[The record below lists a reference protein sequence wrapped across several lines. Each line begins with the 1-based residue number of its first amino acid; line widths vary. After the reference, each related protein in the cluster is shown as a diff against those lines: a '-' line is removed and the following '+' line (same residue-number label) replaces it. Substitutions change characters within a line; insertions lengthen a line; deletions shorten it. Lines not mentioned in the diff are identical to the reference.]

1 MINSEKDINQIAG
14 NLISAYKGSPMISE
28 DMFRAYQH
36 GIISMR
42 DKVNEYLSN
51 KTILRNGEVA
61 EMLKALSNSIEC
73 ISDTELVKTYN
84 QGIETAQDIIYK
96 YIKAQDIIYKY
107 LK

>member
-1 MINSEKDINQIAG
+1 MMDTYKDINQIAG
-14 NLISAYKGSPMISE
+14 NLIIAYKGSPMISE

-42 DKVNEYLSN
+42 DKVSEYLSN

-61 EMLKALSNSIEC
+61 EMLEALSNSIDC
-73 ISDTELVKTYN
+73 MSDTELADAYN
-84 QGIETAQDIIYK
+84 RGIETAQYIIGG
-96 YIKAQDIIYKY
+96 Y